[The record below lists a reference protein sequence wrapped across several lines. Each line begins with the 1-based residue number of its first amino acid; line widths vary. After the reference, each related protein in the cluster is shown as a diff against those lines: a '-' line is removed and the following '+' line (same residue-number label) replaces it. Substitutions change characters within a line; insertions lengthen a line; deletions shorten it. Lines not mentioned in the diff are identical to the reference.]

1 MSCGAVFYTVSA
13 SFHPINE
20 VQMKSYCVK
29 CNRILN
35 RVSKTVKDNMYKRH
49 SKHRCSVC
57 VGGRPYIRECTFEY
71 TFIGL
76 CKSELLSV
84 NLGNHAVYSS

>member
-20 VQMKSYCVK
+20 V
-29 CNRILN
+29 NRVN